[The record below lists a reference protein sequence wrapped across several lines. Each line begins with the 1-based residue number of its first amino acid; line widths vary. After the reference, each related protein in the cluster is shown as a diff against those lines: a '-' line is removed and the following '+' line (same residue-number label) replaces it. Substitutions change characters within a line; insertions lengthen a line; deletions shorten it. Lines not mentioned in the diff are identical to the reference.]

1 MVKASL
7 RVHAPGL
14 LTTVQDLGRSGYQ
27 HLGIPV
33 SGALDPLSL
42 RAANALV
49 GNPSAAGALEVAYL
63 GPTLVVEA
71 ESVRLAFV
79 GAQATV
85 DVYDEETE
93 TGGTRINTMQSVRL
107 QRGQI
112 VRVGSLIGSAVL
124 YIAVEGGLDIAAVFG
139 SVSTYIRGRIG
150 GWQGRALVAG
160 DRVPLTQNNATDRD
174 ECRLTDLD
182 LGLPKCLRCTAGPQY
197 DYFSK
202 SEFES
207 LFSHEYT
214 VGAGSDRMGMRL
226 VGRNLKHAR
235 GYNIISDGIAPGSI
249 QIPGDGAPIV
259 LLADRQTT
267 GGYPK
272 IATVISADLP
282 ALGRVPIGAK
292 IRFELVT
299 IEAAVAARERLH
311 GEFDN
316 LKSNIVPLPRTG
328 ADIGPLLFDHNLISG
343 AIDAHCADG

>member
-93 TGGTRINTMQSVRL
+93 GGTRINTMQSVRL

-124 YIAVEGGLDIAAVFG
+124 YIAVEGGLDIAPVFG

-150 GWQGRALVAG
+150 GLQGRASW
-160 DRVPLTQNNATDRD
+160 PATASR
-174 ECRLTDLD
+174 
-182 LGLPKCLRCTAGPQY
+182 
-197 DYFSK
+197 
-202 SEFES
+202 
-207 LFSHEYT
+207 
-214 VGAGSDRMGMRL
+214 
-226 VGRNLKHAR
+226 
-235 GYNIISDGIAPGSI
+235 
-249 QIPGDGAPIV
+249 
-259 LLADRQTT
+259 
-267 GGYPK
+267 
-272 IATVISADLP
+272 
-282 ALGRVPIGAK
+282 
-292 IRFELVT
+292 
-299 IEAAVAARERLH
+299 
-311 GEFDN
+311 
-316 LKSNIVPLPRTG
+316 
-328 ADIGPLLFDHNLISG
+328 
-343 AIDAHCADG
+343 